1 MAEKEPTAGQPYRAG
16 EKIRF
21 IVLEDVKVQTVTIF
35 VEAPASGFEEFLPRA
50 QKLLKTVEWEGA

>member
-1 MAEKEPTAGQPYRAG
+1 
-16 EKIRF
+16 
-21 IVLEDVKVQTVTIF
+21 VTIF